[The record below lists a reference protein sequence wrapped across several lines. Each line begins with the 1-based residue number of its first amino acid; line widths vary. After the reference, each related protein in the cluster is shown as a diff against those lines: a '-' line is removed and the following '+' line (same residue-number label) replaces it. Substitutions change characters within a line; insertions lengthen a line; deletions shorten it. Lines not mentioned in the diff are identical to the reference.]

1 MVQKINTWLSNP
13 KRKYAVGLQIFQALA
28 SDKQKSNFKE
38 YFEKDA
44 DLVKDQFDI
53 KFTTLVNQVA
63 FISNRIKANPEAF
76 KKAIGIDKGQ
86 ETGEKEQGE
95 GDKGQETGD
104 KKVDPDKLPEELQPV
119 MARIKEIVPLMA
131 KLHADMS
138 NEPADDKRI
147 PIIQELVKLDNER
160 RRAWATIDNYE
171 PSEEE
176 THIEAKTIAMGADIQ
191 KRIVQLK
198 ELISRAKSKAKEHS
212 SNGKKELAAKAVKR
226 GEKYTD
232 ELAQLEMLVK

>member
-13 KRKYAVGLQIFQALA
+13 KRKYAVGLEIFQALA

-44 DLVKDQFDI
+44 DQVKDQFDI

-63 FISNRIKANPEAF
+63 FISNRIKTNPEAF
-76 KKAIGIDKGQ
+76 KKAVGTEKKQ
-86 ETGEKEQGE
+86 ETEAK
-95 GDKGQETGD
+95 KQESGS
-104 KKVDPDKLPEELQPV
+104 LSEMPEELHPV

-138 NEPADDKRI
+138 NESADDKRI
-147 PIIQELVKLDNER
+147 PIIQELVKLDDER
-160 RRAWATIDNYE
+160 RAAWAQIDNYQ

-176 THIEAKTIAMGADIQ
+176 KQIEAKTIAMGADIQ
-191 KRIVQLK
+191 KRILQLK
-198 ELISRAKSKAKEHS
+198 ENISRNKDNVKKHTANNKKAYADK
-212 SNGKKELAAKAVKR
+212 ARKAV
-226 GEKYTD
+226 GKYTD

>member
-1 MVQKINTWLSNP
+1 MVQKISTWLSNP
-13 KRKYAVGLQIFQALA
+13 KRKYKEGLQIFKALA
-28 SDKQKSNFKE
+28 SDKQKTNFKE

-76 KKAIGIDKGQ
+76 KKAIGIDK
-86 ETGEKEQGE
+86 K
-95 GDKGQETGD
+95 QETGD
-104 KKVDPDKLPEELQPV
+104 KKQETGDKTDLPAELEPV

-147 PIIQELVKLDNER
+147 PIIRELVKLDDER
-160 RRAWATIDNYE
+160 RAAWATIDNYE

-176 THIEAKTIAMGADIQ
+176 KVIEAKTIAMGADIQ
-191 KRIVQLK
+191 KRILQVR
-198 ELISRAKSKAKEHS
+198 ENISRNKD
-212 SNGKKELAAKAVKR
+212 NVKKHTANKKLELAAKAKEKV
-226 GEKYTD
+226 EKYTD

>member
-1 MVQKINTWLSNP
+1 MVQKISTWLSNP
-13 KRKYAVGLQIFQALA
+13 KRKYAVGLQIFKALA
-28 SDKQKSNFKE
+28 SDKQKTNFKE

-76 KKAIGIDKGQ
+76 KKSIGIDKGQ
-86 ETGEKEQGE
+86 ET

-104 KKVDPDKLPEELQPV
+104 KKVDPDKLPEELHPV

-147 PIIQELVKLDNER
+147 LIIQELVKLDNER

-176 THIEAKTIAMGADIQ
+176 TQIEAKTIAMGADIQ

-198 ELISRAKSKAKEHS
+198 ENIARNLEGVKKHTANNKKSYADKAK
-212 SNGKKELAAKAVKR
+212 KAV
-226 GEKYTD
+226 EKYTD

>member
-13 KRKYAVGLQIFQALA
+13 KRKYAVGLEIFQALA

-44 DLVKDQFDI
+44 DQVKDQFDI

-76 KKAIGIDKGQ
+76 KKAIGTEKKQ
-86 ETGEKEQGE
+86 ETGEK
-95 GDKGQETGD
+95 KQETGD
-104 KKVDPDKLPEELQPV
+104 KKVDLDKLPEELAPV
-119 MARIKEIVPLMA
+119 RARIAEIVPLMA

-138 NEPADDKRI
+138 NESADDKRI
-147 PIIQELVKLDNER
+147 PIIQALVKLDDER
-160 RRAWATIDNYE
+160 RAAWAKIDNYQ

-176 THIEAKTIAMGADIQ
+176 TQIEAKTIAMGADIQ